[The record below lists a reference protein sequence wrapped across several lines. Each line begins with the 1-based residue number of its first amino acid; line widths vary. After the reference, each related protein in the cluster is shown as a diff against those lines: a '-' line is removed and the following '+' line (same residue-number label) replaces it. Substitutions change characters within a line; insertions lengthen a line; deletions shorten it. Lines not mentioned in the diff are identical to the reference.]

1 MWWSQ
6 FYKNMYTQKNFSGG
20 AVDKNRPA
28 NARGHR
34 FDPCSRKIPHCME
47 QLSPCATTTEP
58 VLPSPWATIT
68 EAHMPRTHAL
78 QWEARRVA
86 PTHLQLEKALTEEQ
100 CCLYIYISMKKGRGN
115 SLVRTLC
122 FHCKGHRFDSWLGKK
137 DPTCCAM
144 WKKIKRLEKDK
155 SKSKVTT
162 GQ

>member
-34 FDPCSRKIPHCME
+34 FDPCSRKTPHCME

-100 CCLYIYISMKKGRGN
+100 CCLYIYIYPWKKVEGIP
-115 SLVRTLC
+115 
-122 FHCKGHRFDSWLGKK
+122 WLGLCASTARGTGLIPGWGRKILHAVPCGKK
-137 DPTCCAM
+137 
-144 WKKIKRLEKDK
+144 
-155 SKSKVTT
+155 
-162 GQ
+162 